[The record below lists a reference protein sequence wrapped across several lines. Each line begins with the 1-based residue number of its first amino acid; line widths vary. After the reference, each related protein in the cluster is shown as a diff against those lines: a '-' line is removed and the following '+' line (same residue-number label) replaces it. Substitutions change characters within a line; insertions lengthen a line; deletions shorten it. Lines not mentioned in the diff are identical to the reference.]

1 MPPRCAVLPFLTQ
14 QGGRSLLVVSYI
26 PFPIQRGG
34 VCLLVVPFLLNGI
47 FLILLNQIL
56 TNSIVTHE
64 ITVSQ
69 QLRPPPTRV
78 SSGAGEFHP
87 PPTPPLH
94 FEHEME
100 GFHGNGNPCT
110 RISSDGGEFN
120 PPQTLPRS
128 KHDVATRVGVQEQ

>member
-14 QGGRSLLVVSYI
+14 RGGRSLLVVSYI

-64 ITVSQ
+64 ITVSR
-69 QLRPPPTRV
+69 QLRPPPLAFRV
-78 SSGAGEFHP
+78 AQENSTHHP
-87 PPTPPLH
+87 PL
-94 FEHEME
+94 
-100 GFHGNGNPCT
+100 PC
-110 RISSDGGEFN
+110 ISSARWRVFTAMA
-120 PPQTLPRS
+120 TL
-128 KHDVATRVGVQEQ
+128 ALAFRVTEGNSTHHRPSLARNTTWRLE